1 MSESPLNEFP
11 QRPGIS
17 PDGVGAAPD
26 PIPPT
31 KPAKGGV
38 VAGLATLWTLIV
50 RLALLGVGVSLG
62 WLAGVLAAQFLPG
75 PQLSEPPFQEVAM
88 RHSSRVVRKVRQFP
102 QWWTEDLSPAAAMVN
117 DQPLG
122 ATAASPPPEPA
133 ASPAPAPPPA
143 APGLNPVE
151 REAIASE
158 LSALG
163 TELGALDNR
172 LTDLETRL
180 GEPVSDAPL
189 ESRLQR
195 LNRGLAGTVAPEPA
209 ASAPAAPAA
218 GSTPS
223 TAVVAAPETAPLFQ
237 LARDRVT
244 LPSSLLFTPEQA
256 ILTPSAERILDTLLA
271 DLSRYPGATLVI
283 GSYSDGSRSAEVYRD
298 LTFRQALAV
307 QQYLESR
314 LGEGYRWV
322 PVGYGQARPLV
333 AGTSQAEQQRNQRI
347 EIAIVPRR

>member
-1 MSESPLNEFP
+1 MS
-11 QRPGIS
+11 
-17 PDGVGAAPD
+17 
-26 PIPPT
+26 
-31 KPAKGGV
+31 
-38 VAGLATLWTLIV
+38 GLAALWTLTV

-62 WLAGVLAAQFLPG
+62 WLAGVLAAQLLPS
-75 PQLSEPPFQEVAM
+75 PNLSEPPFQEVAM
-88 RHSSRVVRKVRQFP
+88 RHSSRVVRKVRQLP
-102 QWWTEDLSPAAAMVN
+102 QWWTEDLTLTSAIATSPLPDV
-117 DQPLG
+117 
-122 ATAASPPPEPA
+122 ASPPPA
-133 ASPAPAPPPA
+133 QTAPPPA
-143 APGLNPVE
+143 TPNLDAVE
-151 REAIASE
+151 QEAIASE

-172 LTDLETRL
+172 LADLETKL

-195 LNRGLAGTVAPEPA
+195 LNRSLPGTAAPDPA
-209 ASAPAAPAA
+209 ANSPEAPTAGDSAAPA
-218 GSTPS
+218 GVPTPDID
-223 TAVVAAPETAPLFQ
+223 PLFQ

-244 LPSSLLFTPEQA
+244 LPSSLLFMPGQA

-271 DLSRYPGATLVI
+271 DLSRYPGATLVV
-283 GSYSDGSRSAEVYRD
+283 GSHSDSSGSAEDYRD

-314 LGEGYRWV
+314 MGEGYRWV
-322 PVGYGQARPLV
+322 PVGYGQTRPLI